1 MSVSLTESTEVK
13 TRTGEGVV
21 STLSAYV
28 ATIIGTL
35 RVSVIEA
42 GTNRARRSRGRCGV
56 RIVST
61 IIPVRRGDTQ
71 RRGGGCGDR
80 NGVGGWMTGVRGSD
94 DGSAMDASLS
104 AEGRGGGSS
113 RRVVITRCRNRR
125 GRRAARSTFQ
135 NPGGNRDGW
144 DSAPASNGSCRG
156 CGRALGLKGIR
167 VEGEEF

>member
-28 ATIIGTL
+28 AIIIGTL

-71 RRGGGCGDR
+71 RRGGG
-80 NGVGGWMTGVRGSD
+80 
-94 DGSAMDASLS
+94 
-104 AEGRGGGSS
+104 SS

-125 GRRAARSTFQ
+125 GRRAARGTFQ
-135 NPGGNRDGW
+135 NPGGNRDGR